1 MAAISRLDVELDVLQ
16 QMLGIV
22 FKVPLKCAGV
32 HYGSCCE
39 QHFWVTDQTD
49 PVEKPWDDLNNPR
62 STSPRH
68 LPAGTVPWSWPWLP
82 THTGSELVKT
92 VAQVIGYVIEY
103 TTGIHHPGW
112 FCRNSASSVANP
124 IANAAPKHVHS
135 IQSYAQWPSWELC
148 PEYLRQLCGQRQRF
162 QWGKIRKFET
172 NEGLASSGIGS
183 WIIKGSLKLPHQSLT
198 NFWMEP
204 DLSPNRSC
212 TDYCRCTQDPGSSG
226 VGS

>member
-1 MAAISRLDVELDVLQ
+1 MQAFTTVVVVNST
-16 QMLGIV
+16 
-22 FKVPLKCAGV
+22 
-32 HYGSCCE
+32 
-39 QHFWVTDQTD
+39 FWVTDQTD

-148 PEYLRQLCGQRQRF
+148 PEYLRQLCSQRQRF
-162 QWGKIRKFET
+162 QWGKIR
-172 NEGLASSGIGS
+172 NEWGTCQFRDWQLDYQRFTQASSPKFDQLLDG
-183 WIIKGSLKLPHQSLT
+183 T
-198 NFWMEP
+198 
-204 DLSPNRSC
+204 RSF
-212 TDYCRCTQDPGSSG
+212 PK
-226 VGS
+226 